1 MNKNELLQK
10 GLIPKYITAEQAA
23 ELEIGGT
30 VEDINY
36 MVKLKNVKSKQLDTG
51 ERVIDTLDILR
62 IIKRSDRWFSQEQR
76 QRRVRYLMRL
86 MKNKS
91 EKKVRP
97 L

>member
-51 ERVIDTLDILR
+51 ERVIDTLDLLN
-62 IIKRSDRWFSQEQR
+62 KFKSQDYWFSQDQR
-76 QRRVRYLMRL
+76 ERRVRYLKRL
-86 MKNKS
+86 MKS
-91 EKKVRP
+91 DAV
-97 L
+97 